1 MSRKAHVTFLGEG
14 AAATSP
20 PYPTES
26 VISSPPVLKTVG
38 NGDHVIKR
46 THVKH
51 SFHRTNV
58 KGDLAFG
65 IRNNIL
71 SQVTFFADKVC

>member
-38 NGDHVIKR
+38 NGNHVDRR
-46 THVKH
+46 TLVKH
-51 SFHRTNV
+51 LSHRTNE
-58 KGDLAFG
+58 KSGLDFE
-65 IRNNIL
+65 IRTNIL
-71 SQVTFFADKVC
+71 LQIT